1 MIYIILSQQK
11 ASTECWLFKYLCA
24 NYLQQ
29 FTKSYRLTST
39 KAAPTRLSPLRH
51 FELRKTLDADR
62 RLYLRSPLAYCIL
75 SAGYQAHQS
84 FLGLHN
90 NLAEYLKIAA
100 SH

>member
-11 ASTECWLFKYLCA
+11 ASTECWLFKYLRVH
-24 NYLQQ
+24 YLEQ

-39 KAAPTRLSPLRH
+39 KAAPTRLSPLRR